1 MKKEARMIYNVQFHV
16 NPKKKVHT
24 FWFTGRE
31 AAEKFLESVKAY
43 PKTLDYMLVGTP
55 VDEAVEYDGKV
66 EEGSVLIL
74 ESSRGY

>member
-1 MKKEARMIYNVQFHV
+1 MPEKMIYNVQFHV

-24 FWFTGRE
+24 FWFTSRE

-43 PKTLDYMLVGTP
+43 PKVLDYMLIGAP
-55 VDEAVEYDGKV
+55 VDEAAEYDSGV
-66 EEGSVLIL
+66 EEGKALII